1 VAFRVIVRLVGIN
14 EDELLETLEEDELFV
29 SLLVVTV
36 SLDELPL
43 EILVMEKAH
52 EDNNAT
58 MVNGNNIL
66 VILFIS

>member
-1 VAFRVIVRLVGIN
+1 VAFRVIVKLLGVN
-14 EDELLETLEEDELFV
+14 DDELLETLEEDELFV

-36 SLDELPL
+36 SLLELPL

-52 EDNNAT
+52 EDNKAT

-66 VILFIS
+66 VIRFIP